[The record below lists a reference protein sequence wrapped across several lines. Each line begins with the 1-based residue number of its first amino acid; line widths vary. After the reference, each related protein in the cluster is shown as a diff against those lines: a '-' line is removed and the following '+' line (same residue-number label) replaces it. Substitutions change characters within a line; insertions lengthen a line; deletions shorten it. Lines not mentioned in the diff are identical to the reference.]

1 MKEYTDSLT
10 VAELIQELQQ
20 LHQSY
25 RVCVRGCDGIGVY
38 DITQIIP
45 DERGFIEIC
54 TLNSEQHIVP
64 CECGH
69 GKNQHNS
76 LDSRPFGKWNCTYCR
91 CVEYDAVTDEPFSG
105 GLGDEATQRAWM
117 RYADEQEVPHDHED
131 EEAFKYGYH
140 AGRENLESLEAQ
152 LAQAEDAYYQMQ
164 TELSS
169 QLVSTQKA
177 LKGLYNAVQRSR
189 SVNDPLGKAEAMEEA
204 GKWF

>member
-1 MKEYTDSLT
+1 MKEYTNSLT

-69 GKNQHNS
+69 GKDQHNS
-76 LDSRPFGKWNCTYCR
+76 LDSRPFGKWNCTFCQ
-91 CVEYDAVTDEPFSG
+91 CKEY
-105 GLGDEATQRAWM
+105 
-117 RYADEQEVPHDHED
+117 
-131 EEAFKYGYH
+131 
-140 AGRENLESLEAQ
+140 ENYE
-152 LAQAEDAYYQMQ
+152 
-164 TELSS
+164 
-169 QLVSTQKA
+169 
-177 LKGLYNAVQRSR
+177 
-189 SVNDPLGKAEAMEEA
+189 
-204 GKWF
+204 

>member
-1 MKEYTDSLT
+1 MKEYTNSLT

-69 GKNQHNS
+69 GKDQHNS

-91 CVEYDAVTDEPFSG
+91 CVG
-105 GLGDEATQRAWM
+105 GDTENVEIWIEKTVRSKWKCQPE
-117 RYADEQEVPHDHED
+117 EQ
-131 EEAFKYGYH
+131 K
-140 AGRENLESLEAQ
+140 
-152 LAQAEDAYYQMQ
+152 
-164 TELSS
+164 
-169 QLVSTQKA
+169 
-177 LKGLYNAVQRSR
+177 
-189 SVNDPLGKAEAMEEA
+189 
-204 GKWF
+204 

>member
-117 RYADEQEVPHDHED
+117 KYAENQDIPHDHED
-131 EEAFKYGYH
+131 ESSFKYGFD
-140 AGRENLESLEAQ
+140 AGFMNVKLEI
-152 LAQAEDAYYQMQ
+152 AEEIESHSY
-164 TELSS
+164 L
-169 QLVSTQKA
+169 
-177 LKGLYNAVQRSR
+177 
-189 SVNDPLGKAEAMEEA
+189 AEAGTHEVCKWLDGLAKRLREES
-204 GKWF
+204 K